1 VGRKQPQFSGQ
12 IELTV
17 QSSAVRVLSDLRQF
31 GIYWLLLLTVLVAA
45 VCLPTFRS
53 YENLTNILNQS
64 ASLAVLSVGQSFV
77 ILCGLIDLSVGQLL
91 GLVVVLGCA
100 LMGLPSGGTFIAVSA
115 SLGLGAFVGAANGLL
130 NNLLR
135 IHPLILTFG
144 TMGILQGII
153 FVFTDRSVGTAS
165 PTVVWLANGQL
176 AGIPI
181 STMIVAAIT
190 AGAYLILHRT
200 RFGRHIY
207 AVGGNEENAR
217 RVGVN
222 TALVKFLA
230 FVMSGL
236 SASIAG
242 ILVAGRLGTGYP
254 NAGIGFE
261 LDAIVAVVLGGTSLA
276 GGAGSVVGSAVA
288 AIALGV
294 ASNLF
299 NLLGISVFVQM
310 LAKGLIVIAA
320 VLFNQVGGDRE

>member
-1 VGRKQPQFSGQ
+1 MRLLNK
-12 IELTV
+12 
-17 QSSAVRVLSDLRQF
+17 LRQS
-31 GIYWLLLLTVLVAA
+31 GIYWLLLLTVLVSA
-45 VCLPTFRS
+45 VFLPDFRS
-53 YENLTNILNQS
+53 HENLTNILNQS
-64 ASLAVLSVGQSFV
+64 ASLAVLSIGQSFV

-91 GLVVVLGCA
+91 GLVVVLSCA
-100 LMGLPSGGTFIAVSA
+100 LMGSPAGGTVAAIAA
-115 SLGLGAFVGAANGLL
+115 SLGLGAFVGATNGFL

-153 FVFTDRSVGTAS
+153 FVITDRSIGTAS
-165 PTVVWLANGQL
+165 PAVVWLANGQL
-176 AGIPI
+176 GGVPVSTLIVGVIAG
-181 STMIVAAIT
+181 
-190 AGAYLILHRT
+190 GAYLILHRT

-222 TALVKFLA
+222 TSRVKFLA

-236 SASIAG
+236 SAGIAG

-254 NAGIGFE
+254 NAGFGFE

-276 GGAGSVVGSAVA
+276 GGAGCAIGSAVA

-310 LAKGLIVIAA
+310 LVKGLIVIAA
-320 VLFNQVGGDRE
+320 VLFNQVGGGRDD

>member
-1 VGRKQPQFSGQ
+1 
-12 IELTV
+12 
-17 QSSAVRVLSDLRQF
+17 VRVLRELRRF
-31 GIYWLLLLTVLVAA
+31 GIYWLLLLTVLSAA
-45 VCLPTFRS
+45 FYLPNFRS

-64 ASLAVLSVGQSFV
+64 ASLAVLSVGQTFV

-100 LMGLPSGGTFIAVSA
+100 LMGSQFGGTIAALGVA
-115 SLGLGAFVGAANGLL
+115 LGLGAAVGATNGLL

-176 AGIPI
+176 GGLPVPAILLAI
-181 STMIVAAIT
+181 IT
-190 AGAYLILHRT
+190 AGAYLILQHT

-222 TALVKFLA
+222 VQRVKFLA

-236 SASIAG
+236 SAGLAG
-242 ILVAGRLGTGYP
+242 ILVAGRIGTGYP

-261 LDAIVAVVLGGTSLA
+261 LDAIVAVVLGGTSLT
-276 GGAGSVVGSAVA
+276 GGVGSVIGSAVA
-288 AIALGV
+288 AVALGV

-310 LAKGLIVIAA
+310 LVKGVIVIAA
-320 VLFNQVGGDRE
+320 VLFNQVGVTARD

>member
-1 VGRKQPQFSGQ
+1 VRALR
-12 IELTV
+12 EL
-17 QSSAVRVLSDLRQF
+17 RRF
-31 GIYWLLLLTVLVAA
+31 GIYWVLLLTVLSAA
-45 VCLPTFRS
+45 FYIPNFRS

-64 ASLAVLSVGQSFV
+64 AALAVLSVGQTFV

-100 LMGLPSGGTFIAVSA
+100 LMGTQPGGTIAALGVA
-115 SLGLGAFVGAANGLL
+115 LGLGAAVGATNGLL

-165 PTVVWLANGQL
+165 PLVVWLANGQL
-176 AGIPI
+176 GGLPVPAILLAI
-181 STMIVAAIT
+181 IT
-190 AGAYLILHRT
+190 AGAYLILQHT

-222 TALVKFLA
+222 VQRVKFLA

-236 SASIAG
+236 SAGLAG
-242 ILVAGRLGTGYP
+242 ILVAGRIGTGYP

-276 GGAGSVVGSAVA
+276 GGVGSVIGSAIA
-288 AIALGV
+288 AVALGV

-310 LAKGLIVIAA
+310 LVKGVIVIAA
-320 VLFNQVGGDRE
+320 VLFNQVGVTARD

>member
-1 VGRKQPQFSGQ
+1 M
-12 IELTV
+12 
-17 QSSAVRVLSDLRQF
+17 RVLRELRRF
-31 GIYWLLLLTVLVAA
+31 GIYWLLLLTVLSAA
-45 VCLPTFRS
+45 IYLPNFRS

-64 ASLAVLSVGQSFV
+64 ASLAVLSVGQTFV

-100 LMGLPSGGTFIAVSA
+100 LMAPQSAGTIAALGV
-115 SLGLGAFVGAANGLL
+115 SLGLGAAVGAANGLL

-144 TMGILQGII
+144 TMGIFQGII

-165 PTVVWLANGQL
+165 PIVVWLANGQL
-176 AGIPI
+176 GGLPVPAILLAI
-181 STMIVAAIT
+181 IT
-190 AGAYLILHRT
+190 AGAYLILQHT

-222 TALVKFLA
+222 VQRVKFLA

-236 SASIAG
+236 SAGLAG
-242 ILVAGRLGTGYP
+242 ILVAGRIGTGYP

-276 GGAGSVVGSAVA
+276 GGVGSVIGSAVA
-288 AIALGV
+288 AVALGV

-310 LAKGLIVIAA
+310 LVKGVIVIAA
-320 VLFNQVGGDRE
+320 VLFNQVGVTARD

>member
-1 VGRKQPQFSGQ
+1 M
-12 IELTV
+12 
-17 QSSAVRVLSDLRQF
+17 RVLRELRRF
-31 GIYWLLLLTVLVAA
+31 GIYWLLLLTVLSAA
-45 VCLPTFRS
+45 IYLPNFRS

-64 ASLAVLSVGQSFV
+64 ASLAVLSVGQTFV

-100 LMGLPSGGTFIAVSA
+100 LMAPQSAGTIAALGV
-115 SLGLGAFVGAANGLL
+115 SLGLGAAVGAANGLL

-165 PTVVWLANGQL
+165 PIVVWLANGQL
-176 AGIPI
+176 GGLPVPAILLAI
-181 STMIVAAIT
+181 IT
-190 AGAYLILHRT
+190 AGAYLILQHT

-222 TALVKFLA
+222 VQRVKFLA

-236 SASIAG
+236 SAGLAG
-242 ILVAGRLGTGYP
+242 ILVAGRIGTGYP

-276 GGAGSVVGSAVA
+276 GGVGSVIGSAVA
-288 AIALGV
+288 AVALGV

-310 LAKGLIVIAA
+310 LVKGVIVIAA
-320 VLFNQVGGDRE
+320 VLFNQVGVTARD